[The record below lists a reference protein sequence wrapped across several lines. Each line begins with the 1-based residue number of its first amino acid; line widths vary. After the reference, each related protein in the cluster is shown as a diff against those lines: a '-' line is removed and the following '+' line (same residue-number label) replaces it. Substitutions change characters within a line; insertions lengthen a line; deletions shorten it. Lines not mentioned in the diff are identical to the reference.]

1 MRIYNN
7 VNAVNAQ
14 RNLSITGFAL
24 AKSIEK
30 LSSGLRINR
39 AADDAA
45 GLSISEK
52 LRAQIRGVQQ
62 AMRNAQDGVSMIQT
76 AEGALNEVHSMLQR
90 MRELA
95 VQAANDTLTTE
106 DRAAI
111 NSELQNLQQEI
122 NAIANRTT
130 FNGKL
135 LLTGSLATSVAGT
148 SAFTVGS
155 QIGDQGSVTNI
166 TINGTVGDGTYTI
179 SYDETTNQLVA
190 TDGSTTYYASL
201 PADNAYTPPG
211 PTSITFDDGSGN
223 GFTLNLSGGFRTADL
238 LGRALEGR
246 SITVSSG
253 AVDATSDLRGTPVT
267 TIQTALGHVSAI
279 DVSGALASDTYT
291 FSYNGTTQELTLTRG
306 SDGAGQTLAVP
317 ASVAAGGRFTLDFE
331 ALGVKVT
338 IETTTGFAT
347 KDDIGYGLDR
357 YVLSTS
363 GNGSAHFQVGPNS
376 GHSYLVAFNRVLV
389 DNNSTTPAELQNLYN
404 KLQDF
409 ADQVDSS
416 PGTNAQQ
423 VQAAQDLITA
433 IDGAISYINDVR
445 SQLGAAQNRLE
456 HTIANL
462 GVQHENL
469 TASESRIRDVDMA
482 AEMVT
487 FTRNQILQQA
497 GVAVLAQANAM
508 PQSVLQLL
516 R

>member
-52 LRAQIRGVQQ
+52 LRAQIRGVMQ

-76 AEGALNEVHSMLQR
+76 TEGALNEVHSMLQR

-106 DRAAI
+106 DRQAI
-111 NSELQNLQQEI
+111 NSELQNLRNEI
-122 NAIANRTT
+122 NAIAARTT
-130 FNGKL
+130 FNGKQ
-135 LLTGSLATSVAGT
+135 LLTGSL
-148 SAFTVGS
+148 
-155 QIGDQGSVTNI
+155 VTQLAAASEI
-166 TINGTVGDGTYTI
+166 QVGTVVTDGTD
-179 SYDETTNQLVA
+179 SA
-190 TDGSTTYYASL
+190 
-201 PADNAYTPPG
+201 
-211 PTSITFDDGSGN
+211 
-223 GFTLNLSGGFRTADL
+223 
-238 LGRALEGR
+238 
-246 SITVSSG
+246 
-253 AVDATSDLRGTPVT
+253 
-267 TIQTALGHVSAI
+267 HVSAI
-279 DVSGALASDTYT
+279 DVSGALPGNTYQFT
-291 FSYNGTTQELTLTRG
+291 YNSTTDELTLTRL
-306 SDGAGQTLAVP
+306 SDNVSQTVTLSAI
-317 ASVAAGGRFTLDFE
+317 AAGGSLTLDFG
-331 ALGVKVT
+331 ALGIKLTIQSTGGITADGLGAALTDPATDTIVT
-338 IETTTGFAT
+338 SA
-347 KDDIGYGLDR
+347 
-357 YVLSTS
+357 TS
-363 GNGSAHFQVGPNS
+363 GGANFQVGPNQAHAYVVS
-376 GHSYLVAFNRVLV
+376 FFDVRV
-389 DNNSTTPAELQNLYN
+389 NSSNTGPLANLNAALQN
-404 KLQDF
+404 F
-409 ADQVDSS
+409 ATSLS
-416 PGTNAQQ
+416 GTNSGQ
-423 VQAAQDLITA
+423 VLAAQNLITA
-433 IDGAISYINDVR
+433 VDGGIGRINEIR
-445 SQLGAAQNRLE
+445 SELGAAQNRLE

>member
-52 LRAQIRGVQQ
+52 LRAQIRGVMQ

-122 NAIANRTT
+122 NAIAARTT
-130 FNGKL
+130 FNGKQ
-135 LLTGSLATSVAGT
+135 LLTGSLVTQLAATSEIQV
-148 SAFTVGS
+148 
-155 QIGDQGSVTNI
+155 
-166 TINGTVGDGTYTI
+166 GTVLTGGTE
-179 SYDETTNQLVA
+179 SAHVA
-190 TDGSTTYYASL
+190 
-201 PADNAYTPPG
+201 
-211 PTSITFDDGSGN
+211 
-223 GFTLNLSGGFRTADL
+223 
-238 LGRALEGR
+238 AL
-246 SITVSSG
+246 
-253 AVDATSDLRGTPVT
+253 
-267 TIQTALGHVSAI
+267 
-279 DVSGALASDTYT
+279 DVSGALP
-291 FSYNGTTQELTLTRG
+291 GTTFQFTYDATTDQLTLTRL
-306 SDGAGQTLAVP
+306 SDNVSQTVTLTNI
-317 ASVAAGGRFTLDFE
+317 AAGGSLTLNFG
-331 ALGVKVT
+331 ALGIKLT
-338 IETTTGFAT
+338 IQSTGGITADNLGAALTAATTDTITTDAA
-347 KDDIGYGLDR
+347 
-357 YVLSTS
+357 S
-363 GNGSAHFQVGPNS
+363 GGANFQVGPNQPHAYVVS
-376 GHSYLVAFNRVLV
+376 FFNVQV
-389 DNNSTTPAELQNLYN
+389 NSSNTGPMAILDAALQSFQTSLN
-404 KLQDF
+404 
-409 ADQVDSS
+409 
-416 PGTNAQQ
+416 GTNSAQ
-423 VQAAQDLITA
+423 VTAAQNLITA
-433 IDGAISYINDVR
+433 VDGAIGRINEIR
-445 SQLGAAQNRLE
+445 SELGAAQNRLE

>member
-106 DRAAI
+106 DRQAI
-111 NSELQNLQQEI
+111 YAELNNLRQEI
-122 NAIANRTT
+122 NAIAQRTT
-130 FNGKL
+130 FNGKP
-135 LLTGSLATSVAGT
+135 LLTGALTAQFDAATSTADGAT
-148 SAFTVGS
+148 ITGASGSAQVS
-155 QIGDQGSVTNI
+155 AVSVTP
-166 TINGTVGDGTYTI
+166 TTLVG
-179 SYDETTNQLVA
+179 
-190 TDGSTTYYASL
+190 
-201 PADNAYTPPG
+201 
-211 PTSITFDDGSGN
+211 
-223 GFTLNLSGGFRTADL
+223 
-238 LGRALEGR
+238 
-246 SITVSSG
+246 
-253 AVDATSDLRGTPVT
+253 
-267 TIQTALGHVSAI
+267 
-279 DVSGALASDTYT
+279 TYT
-291 FSYNGTTQELTLTRG
+291 FSSSSANLTLQLGASGPSQTLDLSSVSVPYNGTYTLNFDQLGISLTIAGTGASGSVTGSEIASGLTG
-306 SDGAGQTLAVP
+306 KTVVVTGGAA
-317 ASVAAGGRFTLDFE
+317 
-331 ALGVKVT
+331 
-338 IETTTGFAT
+338 
-347 KDDIGYGLDR
+347 
-357 YVLSTS
+357 
-363 GNGSAHFQVGPNS
+363 NFQVGPNAS
-376 GHSYLVAFNRVLV
+376 HYYLVGFADVQIGANVQ
-389 DNNSTTPAELQNLYN
+389 STQMQNLN
-404 KLQDF
+404 AALNTFNTSLGQSNSS
-409 ADQVDSS
+409 QV
-416 PGTNAQQ
+416 T
-423 VQAAQDLITA
+423 AAQALVTSV
-433 IDGAISYINDVR
+433 DGAISYVNQVR
-445 SQLGAAQNRLE
+445 SELGAAQNRLE

-462 GVQHENL
+462 GVQNENL

-497 GVAVLAQANAM
+497 GVAVLAQANAI

>member
-7 VNAVNAQ
+7 INAVNAQ

-122 NAIANRTT
+122 NAIAARTT
-130 FNGKL
+130 FNGKQ
-135 LLTGSLATSVAGT
+135 LLTGSLVTQLAATSEIQV
-148 SAFTVGS
+148 
-155 QIGDQGSVTNI
+155 
-166 TINGTVGDGTYTI
+166 GTVLTGGTE
-179 SYDETTNQLVA
+179 SAQVA
-190 TDGSTTYYASL
+190 ALDVRGALPGTMFQFTY
-201 PADNAYTPPG
+201 N
-211 PTSITFDDGSGN
+211 
-223 GFTLNLSGGFRTADL
+223 
-238 LGRALEGR
+238 
-246 SITVSSG
+246 
-253 AVDATSDLRGTPVT
+253 ATSD
-267 TIQTALGHVSAI
+267 Q
-279 DVSGALASDTYT
+279 
-291 FSYNGTTQELTLTRG
+291 LTLTRL
-306 SDGAGQTLAVP
+306 SDNVSQTVTLTNI
-317 ASVAAGGRFTLDFE
+317 AAGGSLTLNFG
-331 ALGVKVT
+331 ALGIKLT
-338 IETTTGFAT
+338 IQSTGGITADNLGTALTAAATDTITTDAA
-347 KDDIGYGLDR
+347 
-357 YVLSTS
+357 S
-363 GNGSAHFQVGPNS
+363 GGANFQVGPNQPHAYVVS
-376 GHSYLVAFNRVLV
+376 FFNVQV
-389 DNNSTTPAELQNLYN
+389 NSSNTGPMATLDTALQSFQTSL
-404 KLQDF
+404 
-409 ADQVDSS
+409 S
-416 PGTNAQQ
+416 GTNSAQ
-423 VQAAQDLITA
+423 VTAAQNLITA
-433 IDGAISYINDVR
+433 VDGAIGRINEIR
-445 SQLGAAQNRLE
+445 SELGAAQNRLE

-497 GVAVLAQANAM
+497 GVAVLAQANAI

>member
-52 LRAQIRGVQQ
+52 LRAQIRGVMQ

-111 NSELQNLQQEI
+111 QGELESLRKEI
-122 NAIANRTT
+122 DSIVDRTT
-130 FNGKL
+130 FNGKQL
-135 LLTGSLATSVAGT
+135 LNGSLVTAVAGT
-148 SAFTVGS
+148 SNLKVGS
-155 QIGDQGSVTNI
+155 VVT
-166 TINGTVGDGTYTI
+166 DGT
-179 SYDETTNQLVA
+179 D
-190 TDGSTTYYASL
+190 
-201 PADNAYTPPG
+201 
-211 PTSITFDDGSGN
+211 SGHII
-223 GFTLNLSGGFRTADL
+223 NLD
-238 LGRALEGR
+238 
-246 SITVSSG
+246 
-253 AVDATSDLRGTPVT
+253 
-267 TIQTALGHVSAI
+267 VSAARP
-279 DVSGALASDTYT
+279 GETYT
-291 FSYNGTTQELTLTRG
+291 FSYDSTTSQLTLTRL
-306 SDGAGQTLAVP
+306 SDNAQQYVVLTGGLVAGQSLELNFA
-317 ASVAAGGRFTLDFE
+317 
-331 ALGVKVT
+331 ALGVKLTV
-338 IETTTGFAT
+338 TTTGGFTDADAIGNSFAGRSIT
-347 KDDIGYGLDR
+347 TAS
-357 YVLSTS
+357 ST
-363 GNGSAHFQVGPNS
+363 GSANMQVGPNS
-376 GHSYLVAFNRVLV
+376 GHAFDVNFSDIRIQGGTAAQMQGLLTAISNFASAVTSN
-389 DNNSTTPAELQNLYN
+389 DNT
-404 KLQDF
+404 
-409 ADQVDSS
+409 
-416 PGTNAQQ
+416 QQ
-423 VQAAQDLITA
+423 VEKAKDLIDA
-433 IDGAISYINDVR
+433 VDGAIGYVNSVR
-445 SQLGAAQNRLE
+445 STLGAFQNRLE

>member
-106 DRAAI
+106 DRQAI
-111 NSELQNLQQEI
+111 YAELNNLRQEI
-122 NAIANRTT
+122 NAIAQRTT
-130 FNGKL
+130 FNGKP
-135 LLTGSLATSVAGT
+135 LLTGSLTAQFDAGAS
-148 SAFTVGS
+148 SADGVT
-155 QIGDQGSVTNI
+155 ITDADGD
-166 TINGTVGDGTYTI
+166 
-179 SYDETTNQLVA
+179 
-190 TDGSTTYYASL
+190 
-201 PADNAYTPPG
+201 
-211 PTSITFDDGSGN
+211 
-223 GFTLNLSGGFRTADL
+223 TA
-238 LGRALEGR
+238 
-246 SITVSSG
+246 TVS
-253 AVDATSDLRGTPVT
+253 AVSVSPT
-267 TIQTALGHVSAI
+267 TLVG
-279 DVSGALASDTYT
+279 TYT
-291 FSYNGTTQELTLTRG
+291 FSSSGTDLTLTLGASGPSQTLDLSTVSVSAGGTYTLNFDQLGISLTISAAAGNTGAITG
-306 SDGAGQTLAVP
+306 SDIASGLTGETVVVTGGAA
-317 ASVAAGGRFTLDFE
+317 
-331 ALGVKVT
+331 
-338 IETTTGFAT
+338 
-347 KDDIGYGLDR
+347 
-357 YVLSTS
+357 
-363 GNGSAHFQVGPNS
+363 NFQVGPNAS
-376 GHSYLVAFNRVLV
+376 HYYLVGFADVQIGATV
-389 DNNSTTPAELQNLYN
+389 QSTQMQNLN
-404 KLQDF
+404 AALNTFNTSLGQSNSS
-409 ADQVDSS
+409 QV
-416 PGTNAQQ
+416 T
-423 VQAAQDLITA
+423 AAQALVTSV
-433 IDGAISYINDVR
+433 DGAISYVNQVR
-445 SQLGAAQNRLE
+445 SELGAAQNRLE

-462 GVQHENL
+462 GVQNENL

-497 GVAVLAQANAM
+497 GVAVLAQANAI

>member
-52 LRAQIRGVQQ
+52 LRAQIHGIQQ

-106 DRAAI
+106 DRRAI
-111 NSELQNLQQEI
+111 YQELDNLRVEVD
-122 NAIANRTT
+122 AIVARTS
-130 FNGKL
+130 FNGKNL
-135 LLTGSLATSVAGT
+135 LDGSLVTTVAAGSEIKVGKTLTGG
-148 SAFTVGS
+148 G
-155 QIGDQGSVTNI
+155 
-166 TINGTVGDGTYTI
+166 
-179 SYDETTNQLVA
+179 ETAHV
-190 TDGSTTYYASL
+190 
-201 PADNAYTPPG
+201 
-211 PTSITFDDGSGN
+211 F
-223 GFTLNLSGGFRTADL
+223 
-238 LGRALEGR
+238 AL
-246 SITVSSG
+246 
-253 AVDATSDLRGTPVT
+253 
-267 TIQTALGHVSAI
+267 
-279 DVSGALASDTYT
+279 DVSGAVPGSTYT
-291 FSYNGTTQELTLTRG
+291 FSYNSTTDTLTLTRSG
-306 SDGAGQTLAVP
+306 DNVSQSITI
-317 ASVAAGGRFTLDFE
+317 SNIAAGGSQVLNFS
-331 ALGVKVT
+331 ALGIKLTVT
-338 IETTTGFAT
+338 STGGITADNLGAALTAGATDSITT
-347 KDDIGYGLDR
+347 D
-357 YVLSTS
+357 S
-363 GNGSAHFQVGPNS
+363 GGGSANMQVGPNS
-376 GHSYLVAFNRVLV
+376 THSFNVNFKDVRLSGTASAMTTL
-389 DNNSTTPAELQNLYN
+389 NSAITTFNTNLGQPNSLQ
-404 KLQDF
+404 
-409 ADQVDSS
+409 V
-416 PGTNAQQ
+416 T
-423 VQAAQDLITA
+423 AAKDLINA
-433 IDGAISYINDVR
+433 VDGAISYVNEVR
-445 SQLGAAQNRLE
+445 SDLGAVQNRLE
-456 HTIANL
+456 HAIANL

-497 GVAVLAQANAM
+497 GVAVLSQANAM

>member
-106 DRAAI
+106 DRQAI
-111 NSELQNLQQEI
+111 YAELNNLRQEI
-122 NAIANRTT
+122 NAIAQRTT
-130 FNGKL
+130 FNGKP
-135 LLTGSLATSVAGT
+135 LLTGALTAQFDDASSTADNATITNAGGDTANVSAVSVSPT
-148 SAFTVGS
+148 TLV
-155 QIGDQGSVTNI
+155 
-166 TINGTVGDGTYTI
+166 GTYTF
-179 SYDETTNQLVA
+179 SASGTNL
-190 TDGSTTYYASL
+190 TLTFGTS
-201 PADNAYTPPG
+201 G
-211 PTSITFDDGSGN
+211 PSQ
-223 GFTLNLSGGFRTADL
+223 TLNLSG
-238 LGRALEGR
+238 
-246 SITVSSG
+246 V
-253 AVDATSDLRGTPVT
+253 AVAPGE
-267 TIQTALGHVSAI
+267 
-279 DVSGALASDTYT
+279 TYT
-291 FSYNGTTQELTLTRG
+291 LNFDQLGISLTISADSGNDNDITG
-306 SDGAGQTLAVP
+306 SDIATGLNNRTVVVTGGAA
-317 ASVAAGGRFTLDFE
+317 
-331 ALGVKVT
+331 
-338 IETTTGFAT
+338 
-347 KDDIGYGLDR
+347 
-357 YVLSTS
+357 
-363 GNGSAHFQVGPNS
+363 NFQVGPNAS
-376 GHSYLVAFNRVLV
+376 HYYLVGFADVQIG
-389 DNNSTTPAELQNLYN
+389 STVQSTQMQNLDAALN
-404 KLQDF
+404 TFNTSLGQ
-409 ADQVDSS
+409 ANSSQV
-416 PGTNAQQ
+416 T
-423 VQAAQDLITA
+423 AAQALVTSV
-433 IDGAISYINDVR
+433 DGAISYVNDVR
-445 SQLGAAQNRLE
+445 SELGAAQNRLE

-462 GVQHENL
+462 GVQNENL

-497 GVAVLAQANAM
+497 GVAVLSQANAI

>member
-52 LRAQIRGVQQ
+52 LRAQIRGVMQ
-62 AMRNAQDGVSMIQT
+62 AMRNAQDGISMIQT

-106 DRAAI
+106 DRRAI
-111 NSELQNLQQEI
+111 YAELDNLRNEI
-122 NAIANRTT
+122 NAIAARTT
-130 FNGKL
+130 FNGKS
-135 LLTGSLATSVAGT
+135 LLTGSLVTQLDTATSTVNVGFVVDAGSNTSVSSLDVSQAVPGRTFTFTDLGGGQLQLSDGTVSQTITVGAIGADSSITLNFDKLGIKLTISSVAGT
-148 SAFTVGS
+148 TG
-155 QIGDQGSVTNI
+155 
-166 TINGTVGDGTYTI
+166 
-179 SYDETTNQLVA
+179 
-190 TDGSTTYYASL
+190 
-201 PADNAYTPPG
+201 AD
-211 PTSITFDDGSGN
+211 
-223 GFTLNLSGGFRTADL
+223 
-238 LGRALEGR
+238 
-246 SITVSSG
+246 
-253 AVDATSDLRGTPVT
+253 
-267 TIQTALGHVSAI
+267 
-279 DVSGALASDTYT
+279 
-291 FSYNGTTQELTLTRG
+291 
-306 SDGAGQTLAVP
+306 
-317 ASVAAGGRFTLDFE
+317 VAAGLHGETI
-331 ALGVKVT
+331 VT
-338 IETTTGFAT
+338 SA
-347 KDDIGYGLDR
+347 
-357 YVLSTS
+357 S
-363 GNGSAHFQVGPNS
+363 GGSANFQVGPNS
-376 GHSYLVAFNRVLV
+376 GHFYLVAFSDVQIQSTGPLNGLHTALGTF
-389 DNNSTTPAELQNLYN
+389 NTSLSGSNSA
-404 KLQDF
+404 
-409 ADQVDSS
+409 QVS
-416 PGTNAQQ
+416 
-423 VQAAQDLITA
+423 AAQGLITA
-433 IDGAISYINDVR
+433 VDSAIGYVNQVR
-445 SQLGAAQNRLE
+445 SELGAAQNRLE

-497 GVAVLAQANAM
+497 GVAVLSQANAM

>member
-7 VNAVNAQ
+7 INAVNAQ

-52 LRAQIRGVQQ
+52 LRAQIRGVMQ

-106 DRAAI
+106 DRRAI
-111 NSELQNLQQEI
+111 QGELESLRREI
-122 NAIANRTT
+122 DSIVDRTT
-130 FNGKL
+130 FNGKQL
-135 LLTGSLATSVAGT
+135 LDGSLVTAVASTSNLK
-148 SAFTVGS
+148 VGS
-155 QIGDQGSVTNI
+155 VVT
-166 TINGTVGDGTYTI
+166 DGT
-179 SYDETTNQLVA
+179 D
-190 TDGSTTYYASL
+190 
-201 PADNAYTPPG
+201 
-211 PTSITFDDGSGN
+211 SGHIIK
-223 GFTLNLSGGFRTADL
+223 LD
-238 LGRALEGR
+238 
-246 SITVSSG
+246 
-253 AVDATSDLRGTPVT
+253 
-267 TIQTALGHVSAI
+267 VSAARP
-279 DVSGALASDTYT
+279 GETYT
-291 FSYNGTTQELTLTRG
+291 FSYDSTTSQLTLTRLSDNAQQYVVLPG
-306 SDGAGQTLAVP
+306 SLVAGQSLELNFA
-317 ASVAAGGRFTLDFE
+317 
-331 ALGVKVT
+331 ALGVKLTV
-338 IETTTGFAT
+338 TTTGGFTNADAIGDSFAGRSIT
-347 KDDIGYGLDR
+347 TDS
-357 YVLSTS
+357 ST
-363 GNGSAHFQVGPNS
+363 GSANMQVGPNS
-376 GHSYLVAFNRVLV
+376 GHAFDVNFSDIRIQRGTATEMQGLRTAISNFESAVASN
-389 DNNSTTPAELQNLYN
+389 DNTE
-404 KLQDF
+404 
-409 ADQVDSS
+409 QVRK
-416 PGTNAQQ
+416 AK
-423 VQAAQDLITA
+423 DLIDA
-433 IDGAISYINDVR
+433 VDGAIGYVNSVR
-445 SQLGAAQNRLE
+445 STLGAFQNRLE

-482 AEMVT
+482 KEMVI

>member
-52 LRAQIRGVQQ
+52 LRAQIRGVMQ

-106 DRAAI
+106 DRTAI
-111 NSELQNLQQEI
+111 NSELQNLKEEI
-122 NAIANRTT
+122 NAIAARTT
-130 FNGKL
+130 FNGKQ
-135 LLTGSLATSVAGT
+135 LLTGSLVTQLD
-148 SAFTVGS
+148 GS
-155 QIGDQGSVTNI
+155 SEIQV
-166 TINGTVGDGTYTI
+166 GTVVTDGTD
-179 SYDETTNQLVA
+179 SA
-190 TDGSTTYYASL
+190 
-201 PADNAYTPPG
+201 
-211 PTSITFDDGSGN
+211 
-223 GFTLNLSGGFRTADL
+223 
-238 LGRALEGR
+238 
-246 SITVSSG
+246 
-253 AVDATSDLRGTPVT
+253 
-267 TIQTALGHVSAI
+267 HVSAL
-279 DVSGALASDTYT
+279 DVSGALPGATYQFT
-291 FSYNGTTQELTLTRG
+291 YNSTTNQLTLTRLTDNV
-306 SDGAGQTLAVP
+306 SQTVTLTDI
-317 ASVAAGGRFTLDFE
+317 AAGGSLTLNFG
-331 ALGVKVT
+331 ALGIKLT
-338 IETTTGFAT
+338 IQSTGGITADGLGAALTDPNTDTITTDSA
-347 KDDIGYGLDR
+347 
-357 YVLSTS
+357 S
-363 GNGSAHFQVGPNS
+363 GGANFQVGPNESHAYVVSFFDVQIQGTGSAPLPNLNDKLGAFEASLS
-376 GHSYLVAFNRVLV
+376 GT
-389 DNNSTTPAELQNLYN
+389 NS
-404 KLQDF
+404 
-409 ADQVDSS
+409 DQV
-416 PGTNAQQ
+416 T
-423 VQAAQDLITA
+423 AAQDLITA
-433 IDGAISYINDVR
+433 VDGAIGYVNNVR

-497 GVAVLAQANAM
+497 GVAVLSQANAI

>member
-52 LRAQIRGVQQ
+52 LRAQIRGIQQ

-111 NSELQNLQQEI
+111 YQELDNLRVEVDDI
-122 NAIANRTT
+122 VARTS
-130 FNGKL
+130 FNGKNL
-135 LLTGSLATSVAGT
+135 LNGTLVTTVAATSEINVGT
-148 SAFTVGS
+148 TL
-155 QIGDQGSVTNI
+155 TN
-166 TINGTVGDGTYTI
+166 
-179 SYDETTNQLVA
+179 
-190 TDGSTTYYASL
+190 
-201 PADNAYTPPG
+201 
-211 PTSITFDDGSGN
+211 
-223 GFTLNLSGGFRTADL
+223 GG
-238 LGRALEGR
+238 
-246 SITVSSG
+246 
-253 AVDATSDLRGTPVT
+253 
-267 TIQTALGHVSAI
+267 QTAHVFAL
-279 DVSGALASDTYT
+279 DVSGAVPGRTYT
-291 FSYNGTTQELTLTRG
+291 FTYNATTDTLTLTRSG
-306 SDGAGQTLAVP
+306 DNVSQSITI
-317 ASVAAGGRFTLDFE
+317 SNIAAGGSQVLNFS
-331 ALGVKVT
+331 ALGIKLTVT
-338 IETTTGFAT
+338 STGGITADNLGTALTATNTDSITTA
-347 KDDIGYGLDR
+347 
-357 YVLSTS
+357 S
-363 GNGSAHFQVGPNS
+363 GGINDGSANMQVGPNS
-376 GHSYLVAFNRVLV
+376 THSFNVNFRDVRVSGSASAMTTL
-389 DNNSTTPAELQNLYN
+389 NSTIGAFETSLSGPNSGQVTAAQNLISA
-404 KLQDF
+404 L
-409 ADQVDSS
+409 
-416 PGTNAQQ
+416 
-423 VQAAQDLITA
+423 
-433 IDGAISYINDVR
+433 DGAIRYVNEVR
-445 SQLGAAQNRLE
+445 SYLGAMQNRLE
-456 HTIANL
+456 HAIANL

-482 AEMVT
+482 KEMVT

-497 GVAVLAQANAM
+497 GVAVLSQANAM

>member
-106 DRAAI
+106 DRQAI
-111 NSELQNLQQEI
+111 YAELNNLRQEI
-122 NAIANRTT
+122 NAIAQRTT
-130 FNGKL
+130 FNGKP
-135 LLTGSLATSVAGT
+135 LLTGALTAQFDAATST
-148 SAFTVGS
+148 
-155 QIGDQGSVTNI
+155 
-166 TINGTVGDGTYTI
+166 
-179 SYDETTNQLVA
+179 
-190 TDGSTTYYASL
+190 
-201 PADNAYTPPG
+201 ADNATI
-211 PTSITFDDGSGN
+211 TSGTNTANVSGV
-223 GFTLNLSGGFRTADL
+223 
-238 LGRALEGR
+238 
-246 SITVSSG
+246 TVS
-253 AVDATSDLRGTPVT
+253 AN
-267 TIQTALGHVSAI
+267 ALVG
-279 DVSGALASDTYT
+279 TYT
-291 FSYNGTTQELTLTRG
+291 FSTSGSNLTLQLGTSG
-306 SDGAGQTLAVP
+306 PSQTLDLS
-317 ASVAAGGRFTLDFE
+317 SVSIAPGATYTLDFDQ
-331 ALGVKVT
+331 LGISLTIQADTTNTGNVAGSDIAAGLNNTTVVVT
-338 IETTTGFAT
+338 GGAA
-347 KDDIGYGLDR
+347 
-357 YVLSTS
+357 
-363 GNGSAHFQVGPNS
+363 NFQVGPNAS
-376 GHSYLVAFNRVLV
+376 HYYLVAFADVQIGAAV
-389 DNNSTTPAELQNLYN
+389 QSTQMQNLN
-404 KLQDF
+404 NALNAF
-409 ADQVDSS
+409 NTSLS
-416 PGTNAQQ
+416 GTNSGQ
-423 VQAAQDLITA
+423 VSAAQALVTSV
-433 IDGAISYINDVR
+433 DGAISYVNQVR
-445 SQLGAAQNRLE
+445 SELGAAQNRLE

-462 GVQHENL
+462 GVQNENL

-497 GVAVLAQANAM
+497 GVAVLAQANAI